1 MISSS
6 LDILYLFCMIIQR
19 YCCHEIVEHILVYL
33 THLPLFYR
41 SSIKHASATGGHM
54 QTSLCGLCLQ
64 TWNAREHSTQH
75 GVNEWRTGRCL
86 ELTKLFRVSGNIN
99 FHSGHVVVAVGVL
112 LILKNIF
119 CMATV
124 KFRL

>member
-19 YCCHEIVEHILVYL
+19 YCCHEIVEHIFVYL
-33 THLPLFYR
+33 THLLLFYR

-99 FHSGHVVVAVGVL
+99 FSFWPCFCSSWHLAELEKYFL
-112 LILKNIF
+112 LGNF
-119 CMATV
+119 YC
-124 KFRL
+124 